1 MLKDLCSL
9 DQPQTRKAF
18 VRISLAANIVILIA
32 VCTVLIAFGTSEPV
46 VYAWGTPTAGRGI
59 LLSIYFAILIMS
71 ILLFA
76 MHYRSPSNAAVQY
89 MVAALL
95 ATQIMYKVSTP
106 ITTALVREPSSAA
119 GGANPVAISNLC
131 ISGLHAVT
139 LFLLWR
145 WHCATDPT
153 ASSCACG
160 RQAVVPVAVVPEATR
175 LACSRCSRAR
185 LLSVIHTSHVR
196 GRDVK
201 VKPVCPLLHSASLRH
216 RRDRRRYQA
225 FCQGLTPRS
234 TKEPRWAYGEGPRGP
249 RRRACARAGI
259 HIHQSMPYGLRSFNR
274 LSFVGGRSAG
284 GARAR
289 ARQTPYTG
297 TGAKA

>member
-1 MLKDLCSL
+1 
-9 DQPQTRKAF
+9 
-18 VRISLAANIVILIA
+18 
-32 VCTVLIAFGTSEPV
+32 
-46 VYAWGTPTAGRGI
+46 
-59 LLSIYFAILIMS
+59 MS
-71 ILLFA
+71 
-76 MHYRSPSNAAVQY
+76 Q
-89 MVAALL
+89 ALL
-95 ATQIMYKVSTP
+95 QVVPTLLQSATCALAGCTRSRFSCSGGG
-106 ITTALVREPSSAA
+106 TAQRTQQL
-119 GGANPVAISNLC
+119 
-131 ISGLHAVT
+131 
-139 LFLLWR
+139 
-145 WHCATDPT
+145 
-153 ASSCACG
+153 
-160 RQAVVPVAVVPEATR
+160 AVVPVADKQNMLSPVVPEATR

-289 ARQTPYTG
+289 ARQTPYIQG
-297 TGAKA
+297 QAPRLRLHAAKLLSQLLGQ

>member
-1 MLKDLCSL
+1 MQSATCALAGCTRSRFSCSGG
-9 DQPQTRKAF
+9 
-18 VRISLAANIVILIA
+18 
-32 VCTVLIAFGTSEPV
+32 GT
-46 VYAWGTPTAGRGI
+46 AQR
-59 LLSIYFAILIMS
+59 
-71 ILLFA
+71 
-76 MHYRSPSNAAVQY
+76 
-89 MVAALL
+89 
-95 ATQIMYKVSTP
+95 TQQ
-106 ITTALVREPSSAA
+106 L
-119 GGANPVAISNLC
+119 
-131 ISGLHAVT
+131 
-139 LFLLWR
+139 
-145 WHCATDPT
+145 
-153 ASSCACG
+153 
-160 RQAVVPVAVVPEATR
+160 AVVPVADKQNMLSPVVPEATR

-274 LSFVGGRSAG
+274 LSFVGGRSAVRR
-284 GARAR
+284 RAR
-289 ARQTPYTG
+289 TGSPEGQAGRQG
-297 TGAKA
+297 F

>member
-1 MLKDLCSL
+1 MLRPSQRRRRRQQRPSRMWK

-76 MHYRSPSNAAVQY
+76 MHYRSPSNPAIQY

-95 ATQIMYKVSTP
+95 ATQILYKVSTP

-145 WHCATDPT
+145 WHGATDPT
-153 ASSCACG
+153 SNTCACG
-160 RQAVVPVAVVPEATR
+160 R
-175 LACSRCSRAR
+175 RAE
-185 LLSVIHTSHVR
+185 HAH
-196 GRDVK
+196 
-201 VKPVCPLLHSASLRH
+201 P
-216 RRDRRRYQA
+216 
-225 FCQGLTPRS
+225 
-234 TKEPRWAYGEGPRGP
+234 
-249 RRRACARAGI
+249 
-259 HIHQSMPYGLRSFNR
+259 
-274 LSFVGGRSAG
+274 GRS
-284 GARAR
+284 
-289 ARQTPYTG
+289 
-297 TGAKA
+297 

>member
-1 MLKDLCSL
+1 MFCGTLFWACCGEHLSFLQRETEKADFRCAAPLLRMLKDLCSL

-160 RQAVVPVAVVPEATR
+160 RQAKHAQP
-175 LACSRCSRAR
+175 
-185 LLSVIHTSHVR
+185 
-196 GRDVK
+196 
-201 VKPVCPLLHSASLRH
+201 
-216 RRDRRRYQA
+216 
-225 FCQGLTPRS
+225 
-234 TKEPRWAYGEGPRGP
+234 
-249 RRRACARAGI
+249 
-259 HIHQSMPYGLRSFNR
+259 
-274 LSFVGGRSAG
+274 GRS
-284 GARAR
+284 
-289 ARQTPYTG
+289 
-297 TGAKA
+297 

>member
-1 MLKDLCSL
+1 MCNKKHNSTVLVLGPDFFRVRRRRNLSVIVESLKTAREPDGDNLQHLKKSAIGSRKSRDRCNRDRRSRPKSEEDPKGPCL
-9 DQPQTRKAF
+9 LRPSSRMWKDQQQTRKAF

-76 MHYRSPSNAAVQY
+76 MHYRSPSNAAIQY

-145 WHCATDPT
+145 WHGATDPT
-153 ASSCACG
+153 SNTCACG
-160 RQAVVPVAVVPEATR
+160 R
-175 LACSRCSRAR
+175 RAE
-185 LLSVIHTSHVR
+185 HAH
-196 GRDVK
+196 
-201 VKPVCPLLHSASLRH
+201 P
-216 RRDRRRYQA
+216 
-225 FCQGLTPRS
+225 
-234 TKEPRWAYGEGPRGP
+234 
-249 RRRACARAGI
+249 
-259 HIHQSMPYGLRSFNR
+259 
-274 LSFVGGRSAG
+274 GRS
-284 GARAR
+284 
-289 ARQTPYTG
+289 
-297 TGAKA
+297 